1 MKIKRHAFTLTEL
14 LVSLFIL
21 GTIAVFAIPPLMNDI
36 HTKIYLNLVK
46 NMSVTIEQ
54 LAVDQMLNR
63 RVRKLSDTD
72 FSSAEKL
79 LTNNHFSIVNS
90 SDTGLL
96 TSTYKSMNNATI
108 TTLTDFLNKRSVL
121 LKNGMILSYI
131 PKTQNTTDN
140 TITGTFVMDAN
151 GNDGPNVI
159 GKDFFIF
166 DITEKGK
173 IIPNNETL
181 TENTTLLSHC
191 MSGNPRSC
199 YAYVVNNGWKY
210 PQ

>member
-1 MKIKRHAFTLTEL
+1 MKIRRNAFTLTEL

-63 RVRKLSDTD
+63 KARKLSDTD
-72 FSSAEKL
+72 FGSAERL
-79 LTNNHFSIVNS
+79 LTTNHFAIVNE

-96 TSTYKSMNNATI
+96 TSSYKSMNNI
-108 TTLTDFLNKRSVL
+108 NIGMGDTLSKRSIL
-121 LKNGMILSYI
+121 LKNGVIISYI
-131 PKTQNTTDN
+131 PTNNDN
-140 TITGTFVMDAN
+140 DIAGTFVMDAN
-151 GNDGPNVI
+151 GNDKPNVI

-166 DITEKGK
+166 DITQKGK
-173 IIPNNETL
+173 IIPNNGVIPEDV
-181 TENTTLLSHC
+181 TLLNHC